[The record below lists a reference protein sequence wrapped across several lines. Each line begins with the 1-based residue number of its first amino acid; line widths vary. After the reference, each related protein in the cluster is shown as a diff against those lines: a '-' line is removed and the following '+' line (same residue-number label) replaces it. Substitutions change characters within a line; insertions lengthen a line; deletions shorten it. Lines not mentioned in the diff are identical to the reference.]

1 MKGLPGV
8 TSMKSSKI
16 MKYFEE
22 YIKNYDLNNSQSKSK
37 YFHSLRCMDIAKDI
51 ATKLDVFTEEE
62 ILLIGM
68 IALFHDI
75 GNFSSDNTFN
85 KSAKKEDDE
94 TMRSINILFDEGIIR
109 KITEETKYDTIIKLA
124 IFCHNK
130 EGLPP
135 NIDEKTIYI
144 CNILKDVHKLE
155 ELRMVIDN
163 PYIDN
168 RIECYPS
175 SMVYDEFKKLLLI
188 DRTLVENNTDNIL
201 VYLSN
206 VYGLNYRYSYYLLK
220 ESECLSKITNS
231 LLYEDKKLEKFFRQ
245 IENVLKNYV
254 DKKIIE
260 RQ

>member
-1 MKGLPGV
+1 
-8 TSMKSSKI
+8 MKSSKI

-22 YIKNYDLNNSQSKSK
+22 YVKKYDLNNSQSKLK
-37 YFHSLRCMDIAKDI
+37 YFHSLKCMDLAKDI
-51 ATKLDVFTEEE
+51 ATKLDVFNDEE

-75 GNFSSDNTFN
+75 GNFTSDNTFN
-85 KSAKKEDDE
+85 ENVKREDDE

-109 KITEETKYDTIIKLA
+109 KITPETKYDTIIKLA

-135 NIDEKTIYI
+135 NIDERTMYI

-155 ELRMVIDN
+155 ELRMVVDN

-175 SMVYDEFKKLLLI
+175 NNVYDEFKKLFLI
-188 DRTLVENNTDNIL
+188 DSKLIENNTDNIL

-206 VYGLNYRYSYYLLK
+206 IYGLNYRYSYYLLR
-220 ESECLSKITNS
+220 ESDYLSKITNS
-231 LLYEDKKLEKFFRQ
+231 LLYEDKKLEKFFKQ
-245 IENVLKNYV
+245 IETVLKNYIN
-254 DKKIIE
+254 KKITE

>member
-1 MKGLPGV
+1 
-8 TSMKSSKI
+8 MKSSKI
-16 MKYFEE
+16 MKCFED
-22 YIKNYDLNNSQSKSK
+22 YVKNYDLNNSQIKLK
-37 YFHSLRCMDIAKDI
+37 YFHSLKSMDIAKDI
-51 ATKLDVFTEEE
+51 ATKLDVFNEEE

-75 GNFSSDNTFN
+75 GNFTSDNAFN
-85 KSAKKEDDE
+85 ESIKKDEDE
-94 TMRSINILFDEGIIR
+94 TMRTINVLFDEGIIR
-109 KITEETKYDTIIKLA
+109 KIIEDKKYDTIVKLA

-135 NIDEKTIYI
+135 NIDERMVYI

-155 ELRMVIDN
+155 ELRMIIDN

-168 RIECYPS
+168 RVECYPS
-175 SMVYDEFKKLLLI
+175 NMVYEEFKKLLLI
-188 DRTLVENNTDNIL
+188 DKTLVENNTDSIL
-201 VYLSN
+201 AYLSN

-220 ESECLSKITNS
+220 ESECLTKITNS
-231 LLYEDKKLEKFFRQ
+231 LLYEDRKLEKFFKQ
-245 IENVLKNYV
+245 IENVLKNYI

>member
-1 MKGLPGV
+1 
-8 TSMKSSKI
+8 

-22 YIKNYDLNNSQSKSK
+22 YVKKYDLNNSQAKLK
-37 YFHSLRCMDIAKDI
+37 YFHSLKCMDLAKDI
-51 ATKLDVFTEEE
+51 ATKLDIFDEEE
-62 ILLIGM
+62 ILVIGM

-75 GNFSSDNTFN
+75 GNFNNDNTFTETG
-85 KSAKKEDDE
+85 KKEDDE
-94 TMRSINILFDEGIIR
+94 TMKSINILFDEGIIR
-109 KITEETKYDTIIKLA
+109 KITEDTKYDTIIKLA

-135 NIDEKTIYI
+135 NIDDKKIHI

-175 SMVYDEFKKLLLI
+175 SMVYNEFKKLSLI
-188 DRTLVENNTDNIL
+188 DSKLAENNTDNIL
-201 VYLSN
+201 IYLSN

-220 ESECLSKITNS
+220 ESDYLSKITNS
-231 LLYEDKKLEKFFRQ
+231 LLYDDKKIEKFFKQ
-245 IENVLKNYV
+245 IETVLKNYIN
-254 DKKIIE
+254 KKIIE